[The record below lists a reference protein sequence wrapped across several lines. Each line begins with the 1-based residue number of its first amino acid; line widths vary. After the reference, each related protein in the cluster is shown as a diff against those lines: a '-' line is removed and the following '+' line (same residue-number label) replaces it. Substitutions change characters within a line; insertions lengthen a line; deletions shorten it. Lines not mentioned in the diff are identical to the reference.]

1 MANLDNPLYRSLN
14 EHGQRSH
21 QSPSVDINQITRDFA
36 SILNDANKNEAV
48 CVTRLPPLRFQAQGP
63 ADVGDASPSTPSTSR
78 LRSPFRAV
86 CGAAAI
92 AALVAGSVFPLLI
105 RPVSEPASAS
115 AVIGHNQGLTVD
127 NVASDFGVASI
138 ESLEAVEVAPTNTSN
153 EPGLFDA
160 STLSK
165 SDVRYPFDA
174 EVPLTDPFGYRTA
187 PVEQFHDGQ
196 DFAAPGGTSIRAI
209 ASGVVTEAGFASDGC
224 GFGVKLQHNV
234 DGQTLT
240 SRYCHM
246 EENSH
251 NYAVGDKVSIGDEA
265 GRVGNTGM
273 SFGAHLHLALRLNGE
288 PIDPVP
294 FLKEKAGR

>member
-1 MANLDNPLYRSLN
+1 MAKLENLPHRSLSDRR
-14 EHGQRSH
+14 QRPH
-21 QSPSVDINQITRDFA
+21 QGPSVDTNQITRDFA
-36 SILNDANKNEAV
+36 SILNDENRNEAV
-48 CVTRLPPLRFQAQGP
+48 CVTPLPPLRFLAQGSTD
-63 ADVGDASPSTPSTSR
+63 ASDASPTMPSTSR
-78 LRSPFRAV
+78 IRNPFRAV

-92 AALVAGSVFPLLI
+92 VVLVAASALPLLI
-105 RPVSEPASAS
+105 RPDSEPASALAS
-115 AVIGHNQGLTVD
+115 VVHSQGLVVD
-127 NVASDFGVASI
+127 DVASDFGIASV

-153 EPGLFDA
+153 EPGLFDV

-224 GFGVKLQHNV
+224 GFGLKLQHNV

-251 NYAVGDKVSIGDEA
+251 NYAVGDKISIGDEA

-294 FLKEKAGR
+294 FLKEKSGR